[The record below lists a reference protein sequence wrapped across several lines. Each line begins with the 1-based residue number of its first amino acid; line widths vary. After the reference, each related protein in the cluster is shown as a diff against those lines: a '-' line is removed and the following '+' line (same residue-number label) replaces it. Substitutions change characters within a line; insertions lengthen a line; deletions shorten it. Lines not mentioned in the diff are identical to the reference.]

1 VRYRTDARL
10 TDAIR
15 LLPASKVRERA
26 LRMDWFRFTLGAIA
40 TWRITHLFIVEDG
53 PWEVFARIRKFAA
66 TGFLRGLLDCFYCL
80 SLWVAIPFSILLGHS
95 TSDRF
100 LLWLAL
106 SGAAILLENLSTRLG
121 GPAPPTYF
129 EEGENNDELLRQ
141 EQHDGNPRS

>member
-1 VRYRTDARL
+1 
-10 TDAIR
+10 
-15 LLPASKVRERA
+15 
-26 LRMDWFRFTLGAIA
+26 MDWLRFTLGAIA
-40 TWRITHLFIVEDG
+40 VWRFTHLFIVEDG
-53 PWEVFARIRKFAA
+53 PWEIFTRIRKFAA

-100 LLWLAL
+100 LLWPAL
-106 SGAAILLENLSTRLG
+106 SGAAILLENLSTKLG

-141 EQHDGNPRS
+141 EQHDASSGH